1 MINTL
6 FLPELREM
14 LAANNH
20 KELSEFCVALHASRT
35 AEFMAGLTSEEISQ
49 VFKHTDPD
57 TRSEILAYFDRAKQV
72 EVVTEL
78 EREASAQLVELLPPD
93 DRVDLLQEVD
103 DEVRDELIALMPPD
117 VRRDI
122 LRLDQYPED
131 TAGAMMTTDVT
142 KFSEGTTV
150 REAMAALTEKA
161 EDFETIYYIY
171 VVDDENHL
179 RGLVSARQLLTGIGK
194 PNLKLGEL
202 MQTDLVA
209 AHVMDDQEEVANKV
223 ARMDVLAIPVV
234 DLEHRLVGLITHD
247 DVIDVVREEATE
259 DAHRIAAVEPLDQ
272 SYLRTSV
279 LTLSWKRGIWL
290 TILFVCALLTAFALE
305 QYEARLKT
313 LYWLVPFIPLII
325 SSGGNSGSQS
335 ATLIITALSRG
346 HISVADWAK
355 VVTRELLMGLLLG
368 LGLAALGLVASYFM
382 INTEP
387 RTIALEDQPA
397 MEISKDGGESWQPND
412 GSDNIQV
419 RLKPETESLTQ
430 MAFFVV
436 PVTLVLVVMA
446 GTLTGSVLPLMFEK
460 IGLDPAMMSNP
471 FVAGIIDIL
480 GIVIYMTV
488 AATLVGMGT

>member
-14 LAANNH
+14 LANNNH
-20 KELSEFCVALHASRT
+20 AELSEFCIALHASRT
-35 AEFMAGLTSEEISQ
+35 AEFMAGLTSEEVFQ
-49 VFKHTDPD
+49 VFQHTDPD
-57 TRSEILAYFDRAKQV
+57 TRSDILAYFERQKQI
-72 EVVTEL
+72 EVVTEID
-78 EREASAQLVELLPPD
+78 REAAAKLVELLPPD
-93 DRVDLLQEVD
+93 DRVDLLQEID
-103 DEVRDELIALMPPD
+103 DAIRDELIALMPPE

-142 KFSEGTTV
+142 KFSEDMTI
-150 REAMAALTEKA
+150 REAMDRLTEQA
-161 EDFETIYYIY
+161 EEFETIYYLYI
-171 VVDDENHL
+171 VDDENHL
-179 RGLVSARQLLTGIGK
+179 RGLVSARELLAGMRMPTRRLSEI
-194 PNLKLGEL
+194 
-202 MQTDLVA
+202 MQTDLIA

-234 DLEHRLVGLITHD
+234 DLERRLVGLITHD

-259 DAHRIAAVEPLDQ
+259 DAHRSAAVEPLDQ

-346 HISVADWAK
+346 HITVADWVK
-355 VVTRELLMGLLLG
+355 VVTREIVMGLLLG
-368 LGLAALGLVASYFM
+368 LGLAIMGLVASWFM
-382 INTEP
+382 IDTAP
-387 RTIALEDQPA
+387 RKISAEDQPA
-397 MEISKDGGESWQPND
+397 MEVTTDGGQTWQAND
-412 GSDNIQV
+412 ANSKVQSRLIQDNTSI
-419 RLKPETESLTQ
+419 TQ

-436 PVTLVLVVMA
+436 PVTLVLVVVA
-446 GTLTGSVLPLMFEK
+446 GTLTGSVLPLIFER

-488 AATLVGMGT
+488 AAWLVGV

>member
-14 LAANNH
+14 LADNNF

-35 AEFMAGLTSEEISQ
+35 AEFMAGLTSEEIAK
-49 VFKHTDPD
+49 VFEHTDPD
-57 TRSEILAYFDRAKQV
+57 NRSEILSYFDRQKQV
-72 EVVTEL
+72 EVVTDL
-78 EREASAQLVELLPPD
+78 DRAVSSKLVELLPPD
-93 DRVDLLQEVD
+93 DRVDLLQEVEED
-103 DEVRDELIALMPPD
+103 VRQELIGLMPAE

-142 KFSEGTTV
+142 KFPEDMTV
-150 REAMAALTEKA
+150 RGAMDALTEQA
-161 EDFETIYYIY
+161 EDFETIYYLYI
-171 VVDDENHL
+171 VDAENHL
-179 RGLVSARQLLTGIGK
+179 RGLVSARQLLTGMGK

-202 MQTDLVA
+202 MQTDVVA

-234 DLEHRLVGLITHD
+234 DLERRLVGLITHD

-305 QYEARLKT
+305 QYEAKLKT

-346 HISVADWAK
+346 HISVADWGK

-387 RTIALEDQPA
+387 RIVAPEDQPA
-397 MEISKDGGESWQPND
+397 MEFSTDGGNVWHPNED
-412 GSDNIQV
+412 GSEVQV
-419 RLKPETESLTQ
+419 RLKQETESITQ
-430 MAFFVV
+430 LAFFVV

-488 AATLVGMGT
+488 AATLVGV

>member
-1 MINTL
+1 MNNTL
-6 FLPELREM
+6 LLPEIREM
-14 LAANNH
+14 LAQNNAP
-20 KELSEFCVALHASRT
+20 ELSEFCVALHASRT

-49 VFKHTDPD
+49 VFQHTVPD
-57 TRSEILAYFDRAKQV
+57 NRSEILSYFKLPKQV
-72 EVVTEL
+72 EIVTEL
-78 EREASAQLVELLPPD
+78 DRQESAKLVELLDPD

-103 DEVRDELIALMPPD
+103 DTIRKELIALMPPE
-117 VRRDI
+117 VRRNI

-142 KFSEGTTV
+142 KFTEDMTV
-150 REAMAALTEKA
+150 RGALDSLA
-161 EDFETIYYIY
+161 ENSEEFETVYYLYII
-171 VVDDENHL
+171 DEENHL
-179 RGLVSARQLLTGIGK
+179 RGLVSARELLSGMRD
-194 PNLKLGEL
+194 PNQRLGDL
-202 MQTDLVA
+202 MQTDVVA

-259 DAHRIAAVEPLDQ
+259 DAHRSAAVEPLDQ

-305 QYEARLKT
+305 QYESRLKT

-335 ATLIITALSRG
+335 ATLIITALSRN
-346 HISVADWAK
+346 HIGVSDWFK
-355 VVTRELLMGLLLG
+355 VVKRELVMGLLLG
-368 LGLAALGLVASYFM
+368 LGLAVLGLFASWFL
-382 INTEP
+382 IDTEP
-387 RTIALEDQPA
+387 RIIDAEDLPA
-397 MEISKDGGESWQPND
+397 VEISSDGGNSWQEVNEQSKILARVKQDPF
-412 GSDNIQV
+412 QV
-419 RLKPETESLTQ
+419 TQ
-430 MAFFVV
+430 SAFFVV
-436 PVTLVLVVMA
+436 PVTLVLVVLA
-446 GTLTGSVLPLMFEK
+446 GTLTGATLPLMFEK
-460 IGLDPAMMSNP
+460 FGLDPAMMSNP

-488 AATLVGMGT
+488 AAWLVGV

>member
-14 LAANNH
+14 LAENNH
-20 KELSEFCVALHASRT
+20 EELSQFCVALHASRT
-35 AEFMAGLTSEEISQ
+35 AEFMAGLDSDEIWQ
-49 VFKHTDPD
+49 VFQHTDPD
-57 TRSEILAYFDRAKQV
+57 TRSDILSYFELQKQV
-72 EVVTEL
+72 ELVSEVD
-78 EREASAQLVELLPPD
+78 RAEAARMVELLSPD
-93 DRVDLLQEVD
+93 DRVDLLQDVD
-103 DEVRDELIALMPPD
+103 DSVRDELIALMPPE
-117 VRRDI
+117 VRRNI

-142 KFSEGTTV
+142 RFSDELTI
-150 REAMAALTEKA
+150 REAMDRLMTQADDL
-161 EDFETIYYIY
+161 ETIYYLYI
-171 VVDDENHL
+171 VDADNHL
-179 RGLVSARQLLTGIGK
+179 RGLVSARELLAAMRT
-194 PNLKLGEL
+194 PDRKLSDI

-223 ARMDVLAIPVV
+223 ARMDLLAIPVV
-234 DLEHRLVGLITHD
+234 DLERHLVGLITHD

-272 SYLRTSV
+272 SYLNTSI

-305 QYEARLKT
+305 QYESKLKI

-335 ATLIITALSRG
+335 ATLIITALSRK
-346 HISVADWAK
+346 HIGVADWAK

-368 LGLAALGLVASYFM
+368 LGLAALGLVASVFM

-387 RTIALEDQPA
+387 RLIAQEDQPA
-397 MEISKDGGESWQPND
+397 MELSTDGGESWF
-412 GSDNIQV
+412 DNEAEGKV
-419 RLKPETESLTQ
+419 RARLKQDTQ
-430 MAFFVV
+430 SITRMAFFVV
-436 PVTLVLVVMA
+436 PVTLVLVVVA
-446 GTLTGSVLPLMFEK
+446 GTLTGSILPLVFER

-488 AATLVGMGT
+488 AASLVGV

>member
-1 MINTL
+1 MKNTL
-6 FLPELREM
+6 LLPEIREM
-14 LAANNH
+14 LAQDNAT
-20 KELSEFCVALHASRT
+20 ELAEFCVALHASRT
-35 AEFMAGLTSEEISQ
+35 AEFMAGLTSEEISR
-49 VFKHTDPD
+49 VFQHTAPD
-57 TRSEILAYFDRAKQV
+57 NRSEILSYFDRQKQI
-72 EVVTEL
+72 EVVTDL
-78 EREASAQLVELLPPD
+78 DREEAAKLVELLDPD

-103 DEVRDELIALMPPD
+103 DKIRDELIALMPAE

-142 KFSEGTTV
+142 KFTEDMTV
-150 REAMAALTEKA
+150 RGALDALSESS
-161 EDFETIYYIY
+161 EEFETVYYLYII
-171 VVDDENHL
+171 DEENHL
-179 RGLVSARQLLTGIGK
+179 RGLVSARELLTGIRK
-194 PNLKLGEL
+194 PNQRLGDL
-202 MQTDLVA
+202 MQTDVIA

-259 DAHRIAAVEPLDQ
+259 DAHRSAAVEPLDQ

-305 QYEARLKT
+305 QYESRLKT

-335 ATLIITALSRG
+335 ATLIITALSRN
-346 HISVADWAK
+346 HISVSDWLK
-355 VVTRELLMGLLLG
+355 IVKRELVMGLLLG
-368 LGLAALGLVASYFM
+368 LGLAILGLFASWFL
-382 INTEP
+382 IDTEP
-387 RTIALEDQPA
+387 RVIAPEDLPTV
-397 MEISKDGGESWQPND
+397 EISSDGGTSWQEVDDQSEILARVKQEPF
-412 GSDNIQV
+412 
-419 RLKPETESLTQ
+419 RLTQ
-430 MAFFVV
+430 SAFFVV
-436 PVTLVLVVMA
+436 PVTLVLVVLA
-446 GTLTGSVLPLMFEK
+446 GTLTGATLPLMFEK
-460 IGLDPAMMSNP
+460 FGLDPAMMSNP

-488 AATLVGMGT
+488 AAWLVGV

>member
-6 FLPELREM
+6 LLPELREM
-14 LAANNH
+14 LASNND

-35 AEFMAGLTSEEISQ
+35 AEFMAGLSTQEIWQ
-49 VFKHTDPD
+49 VFQHTDPD
-57 TRSEILAYFDRAKQV
+57 NRSEILSYFERQKQV
-72 EVVTEL
+72 EIVSEL
-78 EREASAQLVELLPPD
+78 EDSEAAGLVELLPPD
-93 DRVDLLQEVD
+93 ERVDLLQEV
-103 DEVRDELIALMPPD
+103 EEGVREQLIALMPPE

-142 KFSEGTTV
+142 KFPEDTTV
-150 REAMAALTEKA
+150 REAMDALTRQS
-161 EDFETIYYIY
+161 EDFETIYYLYI
-171 VVDDENHL
+171 VDNENHL
-179 RGLVSARQLLTGIGK
+179 RGVVSARQLLVGMGK

-209 AHVMDDQEEVANKV
+209 AHVMDDQEEVADKV

-234 DLEHRLVGLITHD
+234 DLERRLVGLITHD

-259 DAHRIAAVEPLDQ
+259 DAHRSAAVEPLDL
-272 SYLRTSV
+272 SYLRTSL

-325 SSGGNSGSQS
+325 SSGGNTGSQS

-346 HISVADWAK
+346 HISVSDWAK

-368 LGLAALGLVASYFM
+368 LGLAVLGLIASWFM

-387 RTIALEDQPA
+387 REVAVEELPA
-397 MEISKDGGESWQPND
+397 IEISTDGEKTWRALDADSE
-412 GSDNIQV
+412 IQA
-419 RLKPETESLTQ
+419 RIKPKEPERISQ

-436 PVTLVLVVMA
+436 PVTLILVVMA

-488 AATLVGMGT
+488 AVWLVGV

>member
-20 KELSEFCVALHASRT
+20 KELAEFCVALHASRT
-35 AEFMAGLTSEEISQ
+35 AEFMAGLSSEEISK
-49 VFKHTDPD
+49 VFEHTEPD
-57 TRSEILAYFDRAKQV
+57 NRSEILSYFDRQKQV
-72 EVVTEL
+72 EVVSDL
-78 EREASAQLVELLPPD
+78 DRSVSAQLVELLPPD
-93 DRVDLLQEVD
+93 DRVDLFQEVD
-103 DEVRDELIALMPPD
+103 EDVRDELIALMPAE

-131 TAGAMMTTDVT
+131 SAGAMMTTDVT
-142 KFSEGTTV
+142 KFSEGMTI
-150 REAMAALTEKA
+150 RQAMDRLTEQA
-161 EDFETIYYIY
+161 EEFETIYYLYI
-171 VVDDENHL
+171 VDDENHL
-179 RGLVSARQLLTGIGK
+179 RGLVSARELLAGMRL
-194 PNLKLGEL
+194 PNRKLSEI
-202 MQTDLVA
+202 MQTDLIA
-209 AHVMDDQEEVANKV
+209 AHVLDDQEEVANKV

-234 DLEHRLVGLITHD
+234 DLERRLVGLITHD

-346 HISVADWAK
+346 HIGVGDWAK
-355 VVTRELLMGLLLG
+355 VVTRELVMGLLLG
-368 LGLAALGLVASYFM
+368 LGLALMGLVASYFM
-382 INTEP
+382 IDTAP
-387 RTIALEDQPA
+387 RQISLEDQPA
-397 MEISKDGGESWQPND
+397 MEVSDDGGQTWKLNDAESQ
-412 GSDNIQV
+412 IQA
-419 RLKPETESLTQ
+419 RLKQETKSITQ
-430 MAFFVV
+430 RAFFVV
-436 PVTLVLVVMA
+436 PLTLILVVSA
-446 GTLTGSVLPLMFEK
+446 GTLTGSILPLMFEK

-488 AATLVGMGT
+488 AAVLVGA

>member
-14 LAANNH
+14 LAQNNQQ
-20 KELSEFCVALHASRT
+20 ELSEFCVALHASRT
-35 AEFMAGLTSEEISQ
+35 AEFMAGLTSEEISR
-49 VFKHTDPD
+49 VFEHTDPD
-57 TRSEILAYFDRAKQV
+57 IRSDILSYFDRQKQV
-72 EVVTEL
+72 EVVSEL
-78 EREASAQLVELLPPD
+78 QRSEAAVLVELLPPD
-93 DRVDLLQEVD
+93 DRVDLLQEVEE
-103 DEVRDELIALMPPD
+103 EVRDELIALMPPE

-142 KFSEGTTV
+142 KFSETMTV
-150 REAMAALTEKA
+150 REAMDALSESA
-161 EDFETIYYIY
+161 EDFETIYYMYI
-171 VVDDENHL
+171 VDEENHL
-179 RGLVSARQLLTGIGK
+179 RGLVSARQLLTGMRK
-194 PNLKLGEL
+194 PSQNLADL
-202 MQTDLVA
+202 MQTDVVA

-223 ARMDVLAIPVV
+223 ARMDLLAIPVV
-234 DLEHRLVGLITHD
+234 DLERRLVGLITHD

-325 SSGGNSGSQS
+325 SSGGNTGSQS

-346 HISVADWAK
+346 HVGVSDWLK
-355 VVTRELLMGLLLG
+355 IVKRELVMGLLLG
-368 LGLAALGLVASYFM
+368 IGLAALGLLASWFL
-382 INTEP
+382 IDTSP
-387 RTIALEDQPA
+387 RKIAAEDQPA
-397 MEISKDGGESWQPND
+397 IEISID
-412 GSDNIQV
+412 GSQTWQD
-419 RLKPETESLTQ
+419 LKPDSEIQARVKSETASISK

-436 PVTLVLVVMA
+436 PVTLVLVVVA
-446 GTLTGSVLPLMFEK
+446 GTLTGSILPLMFEK
-460 IGLDPAMMSNP
+460 FGLDPAMMSNP

-480 GIVIYMTV
+480 GIVIYMSV
-488 AATLVGMGT
+488 AAWLVGV

>member
-14 LAANNH
+14 LAANNS
-20 KELSEFCVALHASRT
+20 KELANFCVALHASRT

-57 TRSEILAYFDRAKQV
+57 NRSEILSYFDRQKQV
-72 EVVTEL
+72 EVVSEL
-78 EREASAQLVELLPPD
+78 DRPEAAQLVEFLPPD
-93 DRVDLLQEVD
+93 ERVDLLQEVD
-103 DEVRDELIALMPPD
+103 DGVREELIALMPPE

-142 KFSEGTTV
+142 KFSERTTI
-150 REAMAALTEKA
+150 REAMDRLTEQA
-161 EDFETIYYIY
+161 EEFETIYYLYI
-171 VVDDENHL
+171 VDDENHL
-179 RGLVSARQLLTGIGK
+179 RGLVSARDLLAGMRL
-194 PNLKLGEL
+194 PSRNLSEI

-209 AHVMDDQEEVANKV
+209 AHVMDDQEEVADKV

-259 DAHRIAAVEPLDQ
+259 DAHRSAAVEPLDL
-272 SYLRTSV
+272 SYLRTS
-279 LTLSWKRGIWL
+279 LLSLSWKRGIWL

-325 SSGGNSGSQS
+325 SSGGNTGSQS

-346 HISVADWAK
+346 HISVSDWAK
-355 VVTRELLMGLLLG
+355 VVTRELVMGLLLG
-368 LGLAALGLVASYFM
+368 LGLGLLGLIASWFM
-382 INTEP
+382 IDTEP
-387 RTIALEDQPA
+387 RVVTSEDLPA
-397 MEISKDGGESWQPND
+397 IEISTDQENSWQTYD
-412 GSDNIQV
+412 GSGEVQV
-419 RLKPETESLTQ
+419 RLKQETQNITQ

-436 PVTLVLVVMA
+436 PITLILVVMA
-446 GTLTGSVLPLMFEK
+446 GTLTGSILPLMFEK

-488 AATLVGMGT
+488 AASLVGG

>member
-20 KELSEFCVALHASRT
+20 QGLAEFCIALHASRT
-35 AEFMAGLTSEEISQ
+35 AEFMAGLSSEEIAN
-49 VFKHTDPD
+49 VFEHTEPD
-57 TRSEILAYFDRAKQV
+57 NRSEILSYFDRQKQV
-72 EVVTEL
+72 EVVSEL
-78 EREASAQLVELLPPD
+78 DRSVAAQLVEFLPPD
-93 DRVDLLQEVD
+93 ERVDLLQEVD
-103 DEVRDELIALMPPD
+103 DNVRDELIALMPAE

-142 KFSEGTTV
+142 KFSEDMTI
-150 REAMAALTEKA
+150 RQAMDRLTEQA
-161 EDFETIYYIY
+161 EEFETIYYLYI
-171 VVDDENHL
+171 VDDENHL
-179 RGLVSARQLLTGIGK
+179 RGLVSARELLAGMRA
-194 PNLKLGEL
+194 PNRKLSEI
-202 MQTDLVA
+202 MQTDLIA

-234 DLEHRLVGLITHD
+234 DLERRLVGLITHD

-346 HISVADWAK
+346 HIGVGDWAK
-355 VVTRELLMGLLLG
+355 VVTRELVMGLLLG
-368 LGLAALGLVASYFM
+368 LGLALMGLVASYFM
-382 INTEP
+382 IDTAP
-387 RTIALEDQPA
+387 RKISIEDQPA
-397 MEISKDGGESWQPND
+397 MEVSDDGGQTWTLNDAESKVQA
-412 GSDNIQV
+412 
-419 RLKPETESLTQ
+419 RLKQETKSITQ
-430 MAFFVV
+430 RAFFVV
-436 PVTLVLVVMA
+436 PLTLILVVSA
-446 GTLTGSVLPLMFEK
+446 GTLTGSILPLMFEK
-460 IGLDPAMMSNP
+460 LGLDPAMMSNP

-488 AATLVGMGT
+488 AALLVGA

>member
-14 LAANNH
+14 LADNNH
-20 KELSEFCVALHASRT
+20 AELSEFCVALHASRT

-49 VFKHTDPD
+49 VFQHTDPD
-57 TRSEILAYFDRAKQV
+57 NRSDILSYFDRQKQV
-72 EVVTEL
+72 EVVSEL
-78 EREASAQLVELLPPD
+78 DRNEAAKLVELLQPD
-93 DRVDLLQEVD
+93 DRVDLLQEVED
-103 DEVRDELIALMPPD
+103 DVREELIALMPAE

-142 KFSEGTTV
+142 KFSETMSV
-150 REAMAALTEKA
+150 REAMDALTVQA
-161 EDFETIYYIY
+161 EDFETIYYLYI
-171 VVDDENHL
+171 VDDENHL
-179 RGLVSARQLLTGIGK
+179 RGLVSARQLLTGMRK
-194 PNLKLGEL
+194 PTQKLGEL
-202 MQTDLVA
+202 MQTDVVA

-223 ARMDVLAIPVV
+223 ARMDLLAIPVV
-234 DLEHRLVGLITHD
+234 DLERRLVGLITHD

-305 QYEARLKT
+305 QYESRLKT

-335 ATLIITALSRG
+335 ATLIITALSRK
-346 HISVADWAK
+346 HISVSDWAK
-355 VVTRELLMGLLLG
+355 VVTRELVMGLLLG
-368 LGLAALGLVASYFM
+368 VGLATLGLLASWFM

-387 RTIALEDQPA
+387 RVIAPEDQPA
-397 MEISKDGGESWQPND
+397 MEISVDGGETWIANEVGGEVQSRVKQ
-412 GSDNIQV
+412 
-419 RLKPETESLTQ
+419 ETQSLTHL
-430 MAFFVV
+430 AFFVV
-436 PVTLVLVVMA
+436 PLTLVLVVMA
-446 GTLTGSVLPLMFEK
+446 GTLTGSVLPLIFEK

-488 AATLVGMGT
+488 AAWLVGV

>member
-14 LAANNH
+14 LAGNNH
-20 KELSEFCVALHASRT
+20 AELAQFCVALHASRT
-35 AEFMAGLTSEEISQ
+35 AEFMAGLTSDEIWQ
-49 VFKHTDPD
+49 VFQHADPD
-57 TRSEILAYFDRAKQV
+57 TRSDILSYFERQKQV
-72 EVVTEL
+72 EVVTEID
-78 EREASAQLVELLPPD
+78 RSEAAKLVELLEPD
-93 DRVDLLQEVD
+93 DRVDLLQEV
-103 DEVRDELIALMPPD
+103 EESVREELIAFMPPE
-117 VRRDI
+117 VRRNI

-131 TAGAMMTTDVT
+131 SAGAMMTTDVT
-142 KFSEGTTV
+142 KFSDDMTIREGMD
-150 REAMAALTEKA
+150 RLMHQA
-161 EDFETIYYIY
+161 EDLETIYYLYI
-171 VVDDENHL
+171 VDADNHL
-179 RGLVSARQLLTGIGK
+179 RGLVSARELLAGMRTPDK
-194 PNLKLGEL
+194 KLAEI

-209 AHVMDDQEEVANKV
+209 AHVLDDQEEVANKV
-223 ARMDVLAIPVV
+223 ARMDLLAIPVV
-234 DLEHRLVGLITHD
+234 DLERHLVGLITHD

-272 SYLRTSV
+272 SYLNTSV

-305 QYEARLKT
+305 QYESKLKV

-335 ATLIITALSRG
+335 ATLIITALSRK
-346 HISVADWAK
+346 HISVSDWAK

-368 LGLAALGLVASYFM
+368 LGLAALGLVASILM

-387 RTIALEDQPA
+387 RVIAEEDQPA
-397 MEISKDGGESWQPND
+397 MEFSIDGGESWSLVNADSEVKTRIKQD
-412 GSDNIQV
+412 ESEIS
-419 RLKPETESLTQ
+419 RL
-430 MAFFVV
+430 AFFVV

-488 AATLVGMGT
+488 AVSLVGV

>member
-35 AEFMAGLTSEEISQ
+35 AEFMAGLTSDEISQ
-49 VFKHTDPD
+49 VFEHTDPD

-72 EVVTEL
+72 EVVSEL
-78 EREASAQLVELLPPD
+78 ERSASAELVELLPPD

-103 DEVRDELIALMPPD
+103 ETVRAELIALMPPD

-150 REAMAALTEKA
+150 REAMDALAEQA
-161 EDFETIYYIY
+161 EDFETIYYLYI
-171 VVDDENHL
+171 VDDENHL
-179 RGLVSARQLLTGIGK
+179 RGLVSARQLLTGISK

-259 DAHRIAAVEPLDQ
+259 AV
-272 SYLRTSV
+272 SYTH
-279 LTLSWKRGIWL
+279 LTLPTK
-290 TILFVCALLTAFALE
+290 A
-305 QYEARLKT
+305 
-313 LYWLVPFIPLII
+313 
-325 SSGGNSGSQS
+325 
-335 ATLIITALSRG
+335 
-346 HISVADWAK
+346 
-355 VVTRELLMGLLLG
+355 
-368 LGLAALGLVASYFM
+368 
-382 INTEP
+382 
-387 RTIALEDQPA
+387 
-397 MEISKDGGESWQPND
+397 
-412 GSDNIQV
+412 
-419 RLKPETESLTQ
+419 
-430 MAFFVV
+430 
-436 PVTLVLVVMA
+436 
-446 GTLTGSVLPLMFEK
+446 
-460 IGLDPAMMSNP
+460 
-471 FVAGIIDIL
+471 
-480 GIVIYMTV
+480 
-488 AATLVGMGT
+488 

>member
-14 LAANNH
+14 LAANKG
-20 KELSEFCVALHASRT
+20 KELANFCVALHASRT

-57 TRSEILAYFDRAKQV
+57 NRSEILSYFDRQKQV
-72 EVVTEL
+72 EVVSEL
-78 EREASAQLVELLPPD
+78 DRPEAAQLVEFLPPD
-93 DRVDLLQEVD
+93 ERVDLLQEVD
-103 DEVRDELIALMPPD
+103 DGVREELIALMPPE

-142 KFSEGTTV
+142 KFSERTTI
-150 REAMAALTEKA
+150 REAMDRLTEQA
-161 EDFETIYYIY
+161 EEFETIYYLYI
-171 VVDDENHL
+171 VDDENHL
-179 RGLVSARQLLTGIGK
+179 RGLVSARDLLAGMRM
-194 PNLKLGEL
+194 PSRNLSEI

-209 AHVMDDQEEVANKV
+209 AHVMDDQEEVADKV

-259 DAHRIAAVEPLDQ
+259 DAHRSAAVEPLDL
-272 SYLRTSV
+272 SYLRTS
-279 LTLSWKRGIWL
+279 LLSLSWKRGIWL

-325 SSGGNSGSQS
+325 SSGGNTGSQS

-346 HISVADWAK
+346 HISVSDWAK
-355 VVTRELLMGLLLG
+355 VVTRELVMGLLLG
-368 LGLAALGLVASYFM
+368 LGLGLLGLIASWFM
-382 INTEP
+382 IDTEP
-387 RTIALEDQPA
+387 RVVTSEDLPA
-397 MEISKDGGESWQPND
+397 IEISTDQENSWQTYD
-412 GSDNIQV
+412 GSGEVQV
-419 RLKPETESLTQ
+419 RLKQETQNITQ
-430 MAFFVV
+430 LAFFVV
-436 PVTLVLVVMA
+436 PITLILVVMA
-446 GTLTGSVLPLMFEK
+446 GTLTGSILPLMFEK

-488 AATLVGMGT
+488 AASLVGG

>member
-20 KELSEFCVALHASRT
+20 KELAEFCVALHASRT
-35 AEFMAGLTSEEISQ
+35 AEFMAGLSSEEISK
-49 VFKHTDPD
+49 VFEHTEPD
-57 TRSEILAYFDRAKQV
+57 NRSEILSYFDRQKQV
-72 EVVTEL
+72 EVVSDL
-78 EREASAQLVELLPPD
+78 DRSVSAQLVELLPPD

-103 DEVRDELIALMPPD
+103 EDVRDELIALMPAE

-131 TAGAMMTTDVT
+131 SAGAMMTTDVT
-142 KFSEGTTV
+142 KFSEGMTI
-150 REAMAALTEKA
+150 RQAMDRLTEQA
-161 EDFETIYYIY
+161 EEFETIYYLYI
-171 VVDDENHL
+171 VDDENHL
-179 RGLVSARQLLTGIGK
+179 RGLVSARELLAGMRL
-194 PNLKLGEL
+194 PNRKLSEI
-202 MQTDLVA
+202 MQTDLIA
-209 AHVMDDQEEVANKV
+209 AHVLDDQEEVANKV

-234 DLEHRLVGLITHD
+234 DLERRLVGLITHD

-346 HISVADWAK
+346 HIGVGDWAK
-355 VVTRELLMGLLLG
+355 VVTRELVMGLLLG
-368 LGLAALGLVASYFM
+368 LGLALMGLVASYFM
-382 INTEP
+382 IDTAP
-387 RTIALEDQPA
+387 RQISLEDQPA
-397 MEISKDGGESWQPND
+397 MEVSDDGGQTWKLNDAESQ
-412 GSDNIQV
+412 IQA
-419 RLKPETESLTQ
+419 RLKQETKSITQ
-430 MAFFVV
+430 RAFFVV
-436 PVTLVLVVMA
+436 PLTLILVVSA
-446 GTLTGSVLPLMFEK
+446 GTLTGSILPLMFEK

-488 AATLVGMGT
+488 AAVLVGA

>member
-14 LAANNH
+14 LAENNH
-20 KELSEFCVALHASRT
+20 EELSQFCVALHASRT
-35 AEFMAGLTSEEISQ
+35 AEFMAGLDSDEIWR
-49 VFKHTDPD
+49 VFQHTDPD
-57 TRSEILAYFDRAKQV
+57 TRSDILSYFELQKQV
-72 EVVTEL
+72 ELVSEVD
-78 EREASAQLVELLPPD
+78 RAEAARMVELLSPD
-93 DRVDLLQEVD
+93 DRVDLLQDVD
-103 DEVRDELIALMPPD
+103 DSVRDELIALMPPE
-117 VRRDI
+117 VRRNI
-122 LRLDQYPED
+122 LRLDQYPEG

-142 KFSEGTTV
+142 RFSDELTI
-150 REAMAALTEKA
+150 REAMDRLMTQADDL
-161 EDFETIYYIY
+161 ETIYYLYI
-171 VVDDENHL
+171 VDADNHL
-179 RGLVSARQLLTGIGK
+179 RGLVSARELLAAMRT
-194 PNLKLGEL
+194 PDRKLSDI

-223 ARMDVLAIPVV
+223 ARMDLLAIPVV
-234 DLEHRLVGLITHD
+234 DLERHLVGLITHD

-272 SYLRTSV
+272 SYLNTSI

-305 QYEARLKT
+305 QYESKLKI

-335 ATLIITALSRG
+335 ATLIITALSRK
-346 HISVADWAK
+346 HIEVADWAK
-355 VVTRELLMGLLLG
+355 VVARELLMGLLLG
-368 LGLAALGLVASYFM
+368 LGLASLGLIASVFM

-387 RTIALEDQPA
+387 GPVAEEDQPA
-397 MEISKDGGESWQPND
+397 LEVSTDGGESWF
-412 GSDNIQV
+412 DNEAEGNV
-419 RLKPETESLTQ
+419 RARLKQDKQSITR

-436 PVTLVLVVMA
+436 PVTLVLVVVA
-446 GTLTGSVLPLMFEK
+446 GTLTGSILPLVFER

-488 AATLVGMGT
+488 AASLVGV

>member
-1 MINTL
+1 MPT
-6 FLPELREM
+6 RR
-14 LAANNH
+14 
-20 KELSEFCVALHASRT
+20 LSE
-35 AEFMAGLTSEEISQ
+35 I
-49 VFKHTDPD
+49 
-57 TRSEILAYFDRAKQV
+57 
-72 EVVTEL
+72 
-78 EREASAQLVELLPPD
+78 
-93 DRVDLLQEVD
+93 
-103 DEVRDELIALMPPD
+103 
-117 VRRDI
+117 
-122 LRLDQYPED
+122 
-131 TAGAMMTTDVT
+131 
-142 KFSEGTTV
+142 
-150 REAMAALTEKA
+150 
-161 EDFETIYYIY
+161 
-171 VVDDENHL
+171 
-179 RGLVSARQLLTGIGK
+179 
-194 PNLKLGEL
+194 
-202 MQTDLVA
+202 MQTDLIA

-234 DLEHRLVGLITHD
+234 DLERRLVGLITHD

-346 HISVADWAK
+346 HITVADWVK
-355 VVTRELLMGLLLG
+355 VVTREIVMGLLLG
-368 LGLAALGLVASYFM
+368 LGLAIMGLVASWFM
-382 INTEP
+382 IDTAP
-387 RTIALEDQPA
+387 RKISAEDQPA
-397 MEISKDGGESWQPND
+397 MEVTTDGGQTWQAND
-412 GSDNIQV
+412 ANSKVQSRLIQDNTSI
-419 RLKPETESLTQ
+419 TQ

-436 PVTLVLVVMA
+436 PVTLVLVVVA
-446 GTLTGSVLPLMFEK
+446 GTLTGSVLPLIFER

-488 AATLVGMGT
+488 AAWLVGV